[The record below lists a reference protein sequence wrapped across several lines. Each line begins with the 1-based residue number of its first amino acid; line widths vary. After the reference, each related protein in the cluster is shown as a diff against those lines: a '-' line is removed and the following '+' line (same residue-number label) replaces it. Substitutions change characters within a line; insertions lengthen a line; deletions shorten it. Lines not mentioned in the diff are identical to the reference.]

1 MRVYK
6 TSVDELA
13 TFSTVFLDPEILL
26 SFDALGGS
34 LLGLC
39 AEEEERWVLVVPGE
53 VVGVLLAAPR
63 SGLAGDWLAEKM
75 MANKR
80 SKNCKEVVILD
91 RKQDKVKVREILEW
105 LSDQ

>member
-26 SFDALGGS
+26 SFDAMGS

-39 AEEEERWVLVVPGE
+39 VEEE
-53 VVGVLLAAPR
+53 
-63 SGLAGDWLAEKM
+63 
-75 MANKR
+75 
-80 SKNCKEVVILD
+80 
-91 RKQDKVKVREILEW
+91 VR
-105 LSDQ
+105 